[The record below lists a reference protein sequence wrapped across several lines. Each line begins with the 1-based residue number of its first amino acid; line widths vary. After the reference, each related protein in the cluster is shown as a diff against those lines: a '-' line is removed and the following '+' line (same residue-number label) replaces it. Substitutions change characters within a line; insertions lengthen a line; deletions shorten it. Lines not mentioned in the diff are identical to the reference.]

1 MGVGKEN
8 LFCYNKTVIA
18 EQMIL
23 FIISHFARKVQ
34 AYEGG
39 KFMRE
44 CYVSFASAKEVHE
57 FVSIATRQFFPIHV
71 EQEDL
76 RLNAKSIMSLFCM
89 GLNRPFR
96 VVIADADADP
106 APFWSA
112 VEPYLVA

>member
-1 MGVGKEN
+1 
-8 LFCYNKTVIA
+8 
-18 EQMIL
+18 
-23 FIISHFARKVQ
+23 
-34 AYEGG
+34 
-39 KFMRE
+39 MRE

-112 VEPYLVA
+112 VEPYLVAWENDRDCFFACREGSARSFFIRRKGRILRK

>member
-1 MGVGKEN
+1 
-8 LFCYNKTVIA
+8 
-18 EQMIL
+18 
-23 FIISHFARKVQ
+23 
-34 AYEGG
+34 
-39 KFMRE
+39 MRE

-96 VVIADADADP
+96 VVMADADADP
-106 APFWSA
+106 EHEHDPESTESATAQAAPFHPQQPHEEDSA
-112 VEPYLVA
+112 LAEEGDSDRSKQ